1 MTDSPRIE
9 VNFGTPDIAMERRDN
24 GEIILVSREPLG
36 SIDSQIGEWV
46 RHWATERPDGI
57 AFGERAPDGNWRT
70 ISFAEL
76 RTRADAVS
84 QGLLDRGLSED
95 RPVMILSSNS
105 IDHAVLSVAAQ
116 QVGVTVVPVSPAYSL
131 MSQDHSKVRHIFD
144 LVKPGMIYA
153 ASADVFG
160 PAIASLKLDDDVEI
174 LVSAPPPEGTTATLF
189 ADILATK
196 PGADVDQAFDA
207 VGPDSVAKILFTSGS
222 TGMPKGVINTQRML
236 CANQQMLVQVWPF
249 LKTDPPVLLE
259 WLPWN
264 HTFGGNNDFNM
275 ILRNGGTMYID
286 GGKPAPGLIEQTV
299 ANIRDVSPNIFY
311 NVPAGYNILLP
322 YLEKDEA
329 LRDAFFKNLKVA
341 FYAGADLPQD
351 LWQRLEKLSI
361 EATGKL
367 IVLTSAWGSTET
379 APMATAAHFLL
390 EKAGN
395 IGVPVPGVSIKL
407 VPSGSKL
414 EIRVKGDSV
423 TPGYVDQDD
432 VTKAAF
438 DEEGY
443 YRIGDAGKL
452 VDEDDANKGIAFDGR
467 VSEDFKL
474 LSGTWVAVGNL
485 RVDVLAATSPV
496 LQDVVVTGH
505 DRSDICLLA
514 WPNLPACQALAGL
527 PDGTSGDEVIAHGKV
542 RRHISDSLAAH
553 NKDAG
558 GSSRRI
564 KRVLLMLDPA
574 TIDANEITDKGYTN
588 QRSTLENRADR
599 VAKLYADDVPP
610 EVIVIGAE

>member
-390 EKAGN
+390 E
-395 IGVPVPGVSIKL
+395 
-407 VPSGSKL
+407 
-414 EIRVKGDSV
+414 
-423 TPGYVDQDD
+423 
-432 VTKAAF
+432 
-438 DEEGY
+438 
-443 YRIGDAGKL
+443 
-452 VDEDDANKGIAFDGR
+452 
-467 VSEDFKL
+467 
-474 LSGTWVAVGNL
+474 
-485 RVDVLAATSPV
+485 
-496 LQDVVVTGH
+496 
-505 DRSDICLLA
+505 
-514 WPNLPACQALAGL
+514 
-527 PDGTSGDEVIAHGKV
+527 
-542 RRHISDSLAAH
+542 
-553 NKDAG
+553 
-558 GSSRRI
+558 
-564 KRVLLMLDPA
+564 
-574 TIDANEITDKGYTN
+574 
-588 QRSTLENRADR
+588 
-599 VAKLYADDVPP
+599 
-610 EVIVIGAE
+610 

>member
-1 MTDSPRIE
+1 MTDAPRIE
-9 VNFGTPDIAMERRDN
+9 VQFGTPDIAMDRRDN
-24 GEIILVSREPLG
+24 GEIILKSREPLG
-36 SIDSQIGEWV
+36 DYVDQVGIWL
-46 RHWATERPDGI
+46 RHQSENTPETN
-57 AFGERAPDGNWRT
+57 FLGERGPDGNWRHVT
-70 ISFAEL
+70 YADM
-76 RTRADAVS
+76 RAGADAVS
-84 QGLLDRGLSED
+84 QALLNRGLGPD
-95 RPVMILSSNS
+95 RPVMLLSGNS
-105 IDHAVLSVAAQ
+105 IDHGMLSLAAQ
-116 QVGVTVVPVSPAYSL
+116 QVGIPVVPVSPAYSL

-144 LVKPGMIYA
+144 LVKPGIVYV
-153 ASADVFG
+153 ASAEVFG
-160 PAIASLKLDDDVEI
+160 PALASLDLGDAELV
-174 LVSAPPPEGTTATLF
+174 VSAPPPAGTTATMFSDLR
-189 ADILATK
+189 ATEAG
-196 PGADVDQAFDA
+196 PDVDTAFAA
-207 VGPDSVAKILFTSGS
+207 VGPDTLAKILFTSGS
-222 TGMPKGVINTQRML
+222 TGMPKGVINTHRML
-236 CANQQMLVQVWPF
+236 CANQQMLTQVWPF
-249 LKTDPPVLLE
+249 LVTDPPVLLD

-275 ILRNGGTMYID
+275 VLCHGGTMYID
-286 GGKPAPGLIEQTV
+286 AGKPAPGLIEQTV
-299 ANIRDVSPNIFY
+299 ANIRDISPNIFY

-414 EIRVKGDSV
+414 EIRVKGDSI
-423 TPGYVDQDD
+423 TPGYVGQDD

-452 VDEDDANKGIAFDGR
+452 VEEDDANKGIAFDGR

-474 LSGTWVAVGNL
+474 MSGTWVAVGNL
-485 RVDVLAATSPV
+485 RVDSLGATSPAI
-496 LQDVVVTGH
+496 QDAVVAGH
-505 DRSDICLLA
+505 DRNDICLLA

-527 PDGTSGDEVIAHGKV
+527 PDGTPPAEIITHQNV
-542 RRHISDSLAAH
+542 RKHISDTLAAH
-553 NKDAG
+553 NKRAG

-574 TIDANEITDKGYTN
+574 NIDANEITDKGYIN
-588 QRSTLENRADR
+588 QRSCLENRADL
-599 VAKLYADDVPP
+599 VTKLYADDVPP
-610 EVIVIGAE
+610 EVIVVGAE